1 MPDRISQVEIA
12 ANPCPSFQRL
22 LLATDFSPASQAAF
36 ETALAVGV
44 ALRADLLLL
53 HVFEYSNAAP
63 PETGGQLLELETF
76 YQEARAQLDALRQT
90 AERAGIVCHSLIQ
103 DGIPAMTILNAIRAE
118 QIDLAILGTNAL
130 HGFERLVFG
139 SVAEDVLRK
148 SPCPVLTVG
157 PRTQAPRIHD
167 QAVAALSAGPT
178 VFATDF
184 DPYTVTAIR
193 LATSL
198 SSATGSPLHCLHVL
212 PRAVEAGSRAGSAV
226 PRIVTEAL
234 QQLAAESGTATEP
247 PVCAVTYGSE
257 ISSAVVNY
265 ARETHARL
273 IVLGVRQK
281 SMMASHIPAHIA
293 YRIVTEAPCP
303 VLTMAF
309 VPHKHTAMAAC
320 L

>member
-1 MPDRISQVEIA
+1 VPDQVSQVDRSA
-12 ANPCPSFQRL
+12 GPLPSFQRL
-22 LLATDFSPASQAAF
+22 LLATDFSAASQAAF
-36 ETALAVGV
+36 ETALAVCDD
-44 ALRADLLLL
+44 LRADLLLL
-53 HVFEYSNAAP
+53 HVFEYSNAQP
-63 PETGGQLLELETF
+63 TETGERLLELETF
-76 YQEARAQLDALRQT
+76 YEQARTQLDALRKT
-90 AERAGIVCHSLIQ
+90 ARDAGIVCETAIES
-103 DGIPAMTILNAIRAE
+103 GTPAMTILDTIEAK
-118 QIDLAILGTNAL
+118 QIDLAVLGTNAL

-157 PRTQAPRIHD
+157 PRTRAPRIHD
-167 QAVAALSAGPT
+167 QPAGPT

-184 DPYTVTAIR
+184 DPHTVNAIR
-193 LATSL
+193 FATSL
-198 SSATGSPLHCLHVL
+198 SSATGSTLHCLHVL
-212 PRAVEAGSRAGSAV
+212 PRAVEAGPHAHSAV

-234 QQLAAESGTATEP
+234 QQLAAESGTATEAP
-247 PVCAVTYGSE
+247 ICAVTYGSE

-309 VPHKHTAMAAC
+309 VLHKHTAMAAC